1 MADPDAKLIERIRA
15 HDEKALGDFLA
26 VRRPQLTAFVERRL
40 GAALRRKVEPDDVL
54 QETCAEAIRSLP
66 QSDLREREVFGWLCQ
81 IAERR
86 IIDAHRKYIS
96 SQKREAGREV
106 PIHASPDTSRG
117 GLIDLLVASMTSASK
132 AFSRDQKQLR
142 LLAALDKLPAE
153 QREALRLR
161 YVDGLPSKDIAQ
173 RLGKTDGAVRVM
185 LTRSLAKLQQIL
197 GIDTAGSE
205 YSSL

>member
-1 MADPDAKLIERIRA
+1 
-15 HDEKALGDFLA
+15 
-26 VRRPQLTAFVERRL
+26 
-40 GAALRRKVEPDDVL
+40 
-54 QETCAEAIRSLP
+54 
-66 QSDLREREVFGWLCQ
+66 
-81 IAERR
+81 
-86 IIDAHRKYIS
+86 
-96 SQKREAGREV
+96 V

-132 AFSRDQKQLR
+132 AFSRDQKQLL

-197 GIDTAGSE
+197 GVDSAGSE
-205 YSSL
+205 YSSR